1 MHGRKETFG
10 AVPSDGFFTS
20 LVNCAVSTKE
30 HWSLGVCYMW
40 SVARGVTGKK
50 KTTERIPYFLTRR
63 GHAVIGIS
71 FLDMPHIIPG
81 NTMCERF
88 QL

>member
-40 SVARGVTGKK
+40 SVARGVTEKK
-50 KTTERIPYFLTRR
+50 NWYQAHTILFDVDGACCNRY
-63 GHAVIGIS
+63 
-71 FLDMPHIIPG
+71 IILG
-81 NTMCERF
+81 YATYHSWKYHV
-88 QL
+88 